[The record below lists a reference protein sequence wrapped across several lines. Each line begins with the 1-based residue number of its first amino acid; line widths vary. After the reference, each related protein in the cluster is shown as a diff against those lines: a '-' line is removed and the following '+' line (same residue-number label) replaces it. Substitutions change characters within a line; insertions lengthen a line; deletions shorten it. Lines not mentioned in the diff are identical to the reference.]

1 MDWSK
6 TKSIFIGIFLI
17 LNIFLYSQYLD
28 RYTEARKMEVPG
40 EKNIEAR
47 LKEDNISYITLPN
60 NVETASYISG
70 KVRNFIAAEMPSIPN
85 QSVQIEKGSKL
96 LVTLDQPVKLK
107 SVDKEALTEFLQ
119 MNVYEGASY
128 MLWDVDLEKREA
140 MFFQRVNDRTLY
152 YNENGFVK
160 VYWDAEGQ
168 VYQYEQTMLE
178 NLGELDQQENIMPP
192 LQIISILYA
201 KNLLKSDARITSMKL
216 GYYTLVQFTQTQVFA
231 PTWEV
236 RVRTAD
242 DKEEEYF
249 VNAVEG
255 KVIDLQI
262 ETIDVEE

>member
-1 MDWSK
+1 
-6 TKSIFIGIFLI
+6 
-17 LNIFLYSQYLD
+17 
-28 RYTEARKMEVPG
+28 
-40 EKNIEAR
+40 
-47 LKEDNISYITLPN
+47 
-60 NVETASYISG
+60 
-70 KVRNFIAAEMPSIPN
+70 
-85 QSVQIEKGSKL
+85 
-96 LVTLDQPVKLK
+96 
-107 SVDKEALTEFLQ
+107 

-128 MLWDVDLEKREA
+128 LLWDVDLEQREA

-262 ETIDVEE
+262 ETIDIEE

>member
-1 MDWSK
+1 
-6 TKSIFIGIFLI
+6 
-17 LNIFLYSQYLD
+17 
-28 RYTEARKMEVPG
+28 MEVPG

-60 NVETASYISG
+60 NVETAPYISG
-70 KVRNFIAAEMPSIPN
+70 KVKNFQSEKMPSIAN
-85 QSVQIEKGSKL
+85 QTVQIEKESKL

-107 SVDKEALTEFLQ
+107 SVEDKEALTEFLA

-128 MLWDVDLEKREA
+128 MLWDIDLEKREA
-140 MFFQRVNDRTLY
+140 VFFQRVNDRTLY
-152 YNENGFVK
+152 YNDSGFVK
-160 VYWDAEGQ
+160 IYWDAENY

-178 NLGELDQQENIMPP
+178 KLEELDQQETIMSP
-192 LQIISILYA
+192 LQIIQILYA
-201 KNLLKSDARITSMKL
+201 KNLLKADARITGMKL
-216 GYYTLVQFTQTQVFA
+216 GYYTLVQFTQKQVFA

-236 RVRTAD
+236 RVRAAD
-242 DKEEEYF
+242 GTEEEYF